1 MSKRRKNNFVNMK
14 TVSPQSLH
22 DMLLDGQEIAL
33 ADVREISP
41 YSKGHLLFAIPL
53 PLGRL
58 EPRVADLIPR
68 KNTRVVLCDKDGK
81 LAERAANRMNTLGYT
96 NVAVLDGGVKGWQ
109 AAGFEVFSGINVPS
123 KAFGE
128 FIEHDS
134 GTPSVSPEELKIMMD
149 NGENMV
155 ILDSR
160 PIEEYQQM
168 SIPNGICCPGA
179 ELVYRVYDMAPSP
192 DTTVI
197 VNCAGRTRSIIGAQS
212 LINAGIPNKVVALRD
227 GAMGWIIAGNKA
239 AHGKTDFAPAPSG
252 KGLEKA
258 IISAALVKS
267 RFGIENID
275 REQLNIWRSERE
287 IRSLFIMD
295 VRTREEY
302 EEGHL
307 ADSIHAAG
315 GQLIQASDLYIG
327 IRNAHIVLVDKT
339 GVRAT
344 MTASWLKQMGYE
356 DVYVLK
362 EGLSVVN
369 LETGRRHVP
378 VLGLADAQYSAVTPT
393 ELKRMLE
400 EQHTIVLD
408 LSPSP
413 AYSKGHLPNA
423 WFASRMRLQKAF
435 DLLPSADVF
444 VLTSTDGII
453 ARLAANEASQLTS
466 TPVRVLEGGNEAWK
480 KAGLRLKKGMKNLAN
495 EPDDF
500 WQIPFDPNRSDGK
513 TVKDAMQAYLS
524 WEVDLIK
531 QIERD
536 GTTRFLSF
544 PK

>member
-22 DMLLDGQEIAL
+22 EMLLDGQEIAL

-81 LAERAANRMNTLGYT
+81 LAERAANRMTTLGYT

-134 GTPSVSPEELKIMMD
+134 DTPSVSPEELKLMMD

-160 PIEEYQQM
+160 PIEEYQQI

-192 DTTVI
+192 DTTVV

-212 LINAGIPNKVVALRD
+212 LINAEIPNKVVALQN
-227 GAMGWIIAGNKA
+227 GAMGWVLAGNKA
-239 AHGKTDFAPAPSG
+239 AHGKTDHAPTPTEN
-252 KGLEKA
+252 GLEKA
-258 IISAALVKS
+258 KASAARVKI
-267 RFGIENID
+267 RFGVKKID
-275 REQLNIWRSERE
+275 NEQLNIWKNERE
-287 IRSLFIMD
+287 KHSLYIFD
-295 VRTREEY
+295 VRTQEEY

-307 ADSIHAAG
+307 ADSIHAPG
-315 GQLIQASDLYIG
+315 GQLIQTTDSYIG
-327 IRNAHIVLVDKT
+327 TRNARIVLVDT
-339 GVRAT
+339 EGVRAI
-344 MTASWLKQMGYE
+344 MTASWLIQMGYK
-356 DVYVLK
+356 DVYVL
-362 EGLSVVN
+362 EEDLSTQN
-369 LETGRRHVP
+369 LMTGARQAT
-378 VLGLADAQYSAVTPT
+378 VLSLANTQYSAVTPI
-393 ELKRMLE
+393 ELKRILE
-400 EQHTIVLD
+400 EQNIIIID

-413 AYSKGHLPNA
+413 IYKKAHLPNA
-423 WFASRMRLQKAF
+423 WFASRMRLQEA
-435 DLLPSADVF
+435 LESLPSADIF
-444 VLTSTDGII
+444 VLTSTEGVI
-453 ARLAANEASQLTS
+453 AKLAASEVEKMTT
-466 TPVRVLEGGNEAWK
+466 TPVCILEGGNEAWK
-480 KAGLRLKKGMKNLAN
+480 KAGLKLRKGMKNLAN

-500 WQIPFDPNRSDGK
+500 WLPFDPNHSDGK
-513 TVKDAMQAYLS
+513 TMQEAMRDYLS
-524 WEVDLIK
+524 WEVNLIK

-544 PK
+544 SK

>member
-1 MSKRRKNNFVNMK
+1 MK

-22 DMLLDGQEIAL
+22 DMLLDGEEIAL
-33 ADVREISP
+33 ADVREINP
-41 YSKGHLLFAIPL
+41 YSKGHLLYAIAL
-53 PLGRL
+53 PLGCL

-81 LAERAANRMNTLGYT
+81 ISERAADRMAVLGYT
-96 NVAVLDGGVKGWQ
+96 NVAVLDGGVRGWQ
-109 AAGFEVFSGINVPS
+109 AAGFEVFTGINVPS

-134 GTPSVSPEELKIMMD
+134 GTPSISPEELKLMMD
-149 NGENMV
+149 NNEIIV

-160 PIEEYQQM
+160 PIEEYQQI

-179 ELVYRVYDMAPSP
+179 ELVYRVYDMAPST
-192 DTTVI
+192 DTTVV

-212 LINAGIPNKVVALRD
+212 LINAEIPNKVVALRN

-239 AHGKTDFAPAPSG
+239 AHGKTNHALAPTE

-258 IISAALVKS
+258 KASAARVKN
-267 RFGIENID
+267 RFGIKNID
-275 REQLNIWRSERE
+275 DEQLNIWRNERDQ
-287 IRSLFIMD
+287 RSLFIMD

-302 EEGHL
+302 EEGHTF
-307 ADSIHAAG
+307 DSIHAPG
-315 GQLIQASDLYIG
+315 GQLIQTTDLYVG
-327 IRNAHIVLVDKT
+327 TRNARIVLVDSDR
-339 GVRAT
+339 VRAT
-344 MTASWLKQMGYE
+344 MTASWLIQMGYE
-356 DVYVLK
+356 DVYVLE
-362 EGLSVVN
+362 EGISTSN
-369 LETGRRHVP
+369 LKTGTRQAP

-393 ELKRMLE
+393 ELKKRLD
-400 EQHTIVLD
+400 EQLIVVID
-408 LSPSP
+408 LSPSS
-413 AYSKGHLPNA
+413 AYRKGHLPNA

-435 DLLPSADVF
+435 DSLPSADIF
-444 VLTSTDGII
+444 VLTSTDGVI
-453 ARLAANEASQLTS
+453 AKFAAYEASQVTS
-466 TPVRVLEGGNEAWK
+466 TPVLVLEGGNEAWK

-500 WQIPFDPNRSDGK
+500 WQIPFDLNRSDGK
-513 TVKDAMQAYLS
+513 TMKEAMQAYLS
-524 WEVDLIK
+524 WEVNLIK

>member
-1 MSKRRKNNFVNMK
+1 MK

-58 EPRVADLIPR
+58 ETQVADLIPR
-68 KNTRVVLCDKDGK
+68 KNTRVVLCDNDGK
-81 LAERAANRMNTLGYT
+81 LAERAANRMTTFGYT

-134 GTPSVSPEELKIMMD
+134 STPSVSPEELKLMMD
-149 NGENMV
+149 KGENMV

-179 ELVYRVYDMAPSP
+179 ELVYRVYDMAPSS

-212 LINAGIPNKVVALRD
+212 LINAGIPNKVVALRN
-227 GAMGWIIAGNKA
+227 GAMGWIIAGNKT
-239 AHGKTDFAPAPSG
+239 AHGKNDHAPAPTE

-258 IISAALVKS
+258 KASAARVKN
-267 RFGIENID
+267 RFGIKKID
-275 REQLNIWRSERE
+275 DKQLNIWRNERDQ
-287 IRSLFIMD
+287 RSLFILD
-295 VRTREEY
+295 VRTPEEY
-302 EEGHL
+302 EEGHIF
-307 ADSIHAAG
+307 DSIHAPG
-315 GQLIQASDLYIG
+315 GQLIQATDDYIG
-327 IRNAHIVLVDKT
+327 TRNARIILVDKHS
-339 GVRAT
+339 VRAT
-344 MTASWLKQMGYE
+344 MSASWLIQMGYK
-356 DVYVLK
+356 DVYVLE
-362 EGLSVVN
+362 EGLSTPN
-369 LETGRRHVP
+369 LKTGRRHAP

-393 ELKRMLE
+393 DLERMLD
-400 EQHTIVLD
+400 EQLIIVID
-408 LSPSP
+408 FSPSQT
-413 AYSKGHLPNA
+413 YSKGHLPNA
-423 WFASRMRLQKAF
+423 WFASRMRLQEAF
-435 DLLPSADVF
+435 DSLPSADIY

-453 ARLAANEASQLTS
+453 AKLAANEVSQMTS
-466 TPVRVLEGGNEAWK
+466 TPVRILEGGNEAWK
-480 KAGLRLKKGMKNLAN
+480 KAGLRLRKGMKNLAN

-500 WQIPFDPNRSDGK
+500 WLPFAPGK
-513 TVKDAMQAYLS
+513 TMKEAMQAYLV

>member
-1 MSKRRKNNFVNMK
+1 MK
-14 TVSPQSLH
+14 TISPQGLH

-68 KNTRVVLCDKDGK
+68 KNTRLVLCDRDGK
-81 LAERAANRMNTLGYT
+81 LSERAANRMKTFGYT

-134 GTPSVSPEELKIMMD
+134 GTPSVSPEELKLMMD
-149 NGENMV
+149 KGENMV

-179 ELVYRVYDMAPSP
+179 ELVYRVYDMAPSS
-192 DTTVI
+192 DTTVV

-227 GAMGWIIAGNKA
+227 GAMGWIIAGNKT
-239 AHGKTDFAPAPSG
+239 AHGKNDHAPAPTE

-258 IISAALVKS
+258 KASAAHVKN
-267 RFGIENID
+267 RFGINKID
-275 REQLNIWRSERE
+275 DKQLNIWRNERDQ
-287 IRSLFIMD
+287 RSLFILD
-295 VRTREEY
+295 VRTQEEY
-302 EEGHL
+302 EEGHIF
-307 ADSIHAAG
+307 DSIHAPG
-315 GQLIQASDLYIG
+315 GQLIQATDLYIG
-327 IRNAHIVLVDKT
+327 TRNARIVLVDKH

-344 MTASWLKQMGYE
+344 MTASWLIQMGYA
-356 DVYVLK
+356 DVYVLE
-362 EGLSVVN
+362 EGLSTLN
-369 LETGRRHVP
+369 LKIGRRHVP

-393 ELKRMLE
+393 ELKGMLDE
-400 EQHTIVLD
+400 EHIIVID

-413 AYSKGHLPNA
+413 TYRKGHLPSA
-423 WFASRMRLQKAF
+423 WYASRMHLQNAI
-435 DLLPSADVF
+435 DSLPSADMF

-453 ARLAANEASQLTS
+453 AQLAANELSQLTS

-480 KAGLRLKKGMKNLAN
+480 KAGLRLKKGMKNLAH

-500 WQIPFDPNRSDGK
+500 WQIPFDPNRSEGK
-513 TVKDAMQAYLS
+513 TIKDAMQVYLS

-531 QIERD
+531 QIKRD

>member
-1 MSKRRKNNFVNMK
+1 MK

-68 KNTRVVLCDKDGK
+68 KNTRVVLCDNDGK
-81 LAERAANRMNTLGYT
+81 LAERAANRMTTFGYT

-134 GTPSVSPEELKIMMD
+134 STPSVSPEELKLMMD
-149 NGENMV
+149 KGENMV

-179 ELVYRVYDMAPSP
+179 ELVYRVYDMAPSS

-212 LINAGIPNKVVALRD
+212 LINAGIPNKVVALRN
-227 GAMGWIIAGNKA
+227 GAMGWIIAGNKT
-239 AHGKTDFAPAPSG
+239 AHGKNDHAPAPTE

-258 IISAALVKS
+258 KTSAARVKN
-267 RFGIENID
+267 RFGIKKID
-275 REQLNIWRSERE
+275 DKQLNIWRNERDQ
-287 IRSLFIMD
+287 RSLFILD
-295 VRTREEY
+295 VRTPEEY
-302 EEGHL
+302 EEGHIF
-307 ADSIHAAG
+307 DSIHAPG
-315 GQLIQASDLYIG
+315 GQLIQATDDYIG
-327 IRNAHIVLVDKT
+327 TRNARIVLVDKHS
-339 GVRAT
+339 VRAT
-344 MTASWLKQMGYE
+344 MTASWLIQMGYK
-356 DVYVLK
+356 DVYVL
-362 EGLSVVN
+362 EEDLSTLN
-369 LETGRRHVP
+369 LKTGRRHAP

-393 ELKRMLE
+393 ELERMLDE
-400 EQHTIVLD
+400 LKIIIID
-408 LSPSP
+408 FSLST
-413 AYSKGHLPNA
+413 AFSKGHLPNA
-423 WFASRMRLQKAF
+423 WYASRMRLQEAF
-435 DLLPSADVF
+435 DSLPSADIY
-444 VLTSTDGII
+444 VLTSTDGVI
-453 ARLAANEASQLTS
+453 AKLAANEASQMTS
-466 TPVRVLEGGNEAWK
+466 TPVRILEGGNEAWK
-480 KAGLRLKKGMKNLAN
+480 KAGLRLRKGMKNLAN

-500 WQIPFDPNRSDGK
+500 WLPIDPGK
-513 TVKDAMQAYLS
+513 TVKEAMQAYLV

-544 PK
+544 PKKY

>member
-1 MSKRRKNNFVNMK
+1 MK
-14 TVSPQSLH
+14 KISPQSLH

-41 YSKGHLLFAIPL
+41 YSKGHLLYAIPL

-58 EPRVADLIPR
+58 ELRVADLIPR
-68 KNTRVVLCDKDGK
+68 KNTRIVLCDKDGK
-81 LAERAANRMNTLGYT
+81 LAERAAERMTALGYT
-96 NVAVLDGGVKGWQ
+96 NVAVLDGGVIRWH
-109 AAGFEVFSGINVPS
+109 AAGFEIFSGINVPS

-134 GTPSVSPEELKIMMD
+134 GTPSVSPEELKLMMD
-149 NGENMV
+149 NSENMV

-160 PIEEYQQM
+160 PIEEYQQI

-179 ELVYRVYDMAPSP
+179 ELVYRVYDMAPST
-192 DTTVI
+192 DTTVV

-212 LINAGIPNKVVALRD
+212 LINAGIPNKVVALRN

-239 AHGKTDFAPAPSG
+239 AHGKTDHAPAPTE

-258 IISAALVKS
+258 KASAARVKN
-267 RFGIENID
+267 RFGIKKID
-275 REQLNIWRSERE
+275 DKQLNIWRNERDQ
-287 IRSLFIMD
+287 RSLFIMD

-302 EEGHL
+302 EEGHIF
-307 ADSIHAAG
+307 DSIHAPG
-315 GQLIQASDLYIG
+315 GQFIQTTDLYVG
-327 IRNAHIVLVDKT
+327 TRNARIVLVDSD

-344 MTASWLKQMGYE
+344 MTASWLIQMGYE
-356 DVYVLK
+356 DVYVLE
-362 EGLSVVN
+362 EGLSTPN
-369 LETGRRHVP
+369 LKTGRRQTP
-378 VLGLADAQYSAVTPT
+378 VLGLAEAHYSAVTPT
-393 ELKRMLE
+393 ELERMLD
-400 EQHTIVLD
+400 EQRTIVID

-413 AYSKGHLPNA
+413 VYRKGHLPNA
-423 WFASRMRLQKAF
+423 WFASRMRLQEAF
-435 DLLPSADVF
+435 DSLPSADIF

-453 ARLAANEASQLTS
+453 AQLAAHDASQLTS

-513 TVKDAMQAYLS
+513 TIKEAMQTYLS

-536 GTTRFLSF
+536 GTTCFLSF